1 MEAGHHHMLITKKAG
16 IRPDSRRF
24 SFRISRLLLF
34 EVFFAKCRECPHK
47 DWRLIVRRR
56 SKAYG
61 PVLPRHQSHLG
72 QEDPRSQHA
81 AGDRNRGADRADLTC
96 AIYRKNSI
104 HNNPKTI
111 QRKSRTLTNITSER
125 KKRAIYH
132 IRVRIPL
139 SSAGSGMNHTPFS
152 SI

>member
-1 MEAGHHHMLITKKAG
+1 MQPELFRAKSREG
-16 IRPDSRRF
+16 PD
-24 SFRISRLLLF
+24 
-34 EVFFAKCRECPHK
+34 K
-47 DWRLIVRRR
+47 DRRLIMRRR

-61 PVLPRHQSHLG
+61 PVLPLLKRAAYEFEPGRAQHQSHLG

-111 QRKSRTLTNITSER
+111 QRQSNGKSRSSG
-125 KKRAIYH
+125 ACFFVQS
-132 IRVRIPL
+132 IR
-139 SSAGSGMNHTPFS
+139 
-152 SI
+152 